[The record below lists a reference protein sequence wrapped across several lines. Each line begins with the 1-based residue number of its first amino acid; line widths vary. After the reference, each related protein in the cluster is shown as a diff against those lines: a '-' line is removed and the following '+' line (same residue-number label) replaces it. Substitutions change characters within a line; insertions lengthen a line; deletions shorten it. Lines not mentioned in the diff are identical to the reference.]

1 MQSVR
6 ATSSMPLIDATVYRP
21 GAPLAFVIVLPPI
34 LAAIGLGVAH
44 FAGGAAIPLWA
55 AFALGGWAI
64 LAPIFWLLMKSVR
77 VTAFGVATGRIWTDW
92 KEILWGEISGVER
105 RGGRIHIA
113 GANGAALS
121 FAPWLLHDN
130 RELRQYLTN
139 RVGPRAIT
147 IPLVKPTEADQER
160 PAIMR
165 PTSVSDTQ
173 MRARPSLQ
181 LRLGALAAFA
191 LAAGAGAAGFLE
203 LSAPWRYLV
212 VALCALVALIALLA
226 LAWLSQAVSLTDEA
240 ISVRGVPFG
249 SGRSLPWREV
259 EFVEASPNER
269 VLRLRGAHKLRC
281 PGPGLFAPPTRD
293 TYRWLLHTYCLDR
306 GVPAMR
312 RPGLW

>member
-6 ATSSMPLIDATVYRP
+6 ATSSTPLIDATVYRP

-44 FAGGAAIPLWA
+44 FVAGAAIPLWA
-55 AFALGGWAI
+55 ALALAGWAI
-64 LAPIFWLLMKSVR
+64 LAPVFWLLLKSVR

-92 KEILWGEISGVER
+92 KEILWGEIGGVER
-105 RGGRIHIA
+105 RWGRIQIT
-113 GANGAALS
+113 GANDVTLN

-139 RVGPRAIT
+139 RVGPSAIT
-147 IPLVKPTEADQER
+147 IPLVKPAEADQER
-160 PAIMR
+160 LAIMR
-165 PTSVSDTQ
+165 PANVSAAQ
-173 MRARPSLQ
+173 MRARPALQ
-181 LRLGALAAFA
+181 LRLGALAVVA

-203 LSAPWRYLV
+203 LSAPWSYLV
-212 VALCALVALIALLA
+212 VALCALMALIALLA
-226 LAWLSQAVSLTDEA
+226 LAWLAQAVSLTDEG

-249 SGRSLPWREV
+249 SGKLLPWREV
-259 EFVEASPNER
+259 EFVEVSSHER

-281 PGPGLFAPPTRD
+281 PGPGLFAQPARD
-293 TYRWLLHTYCLDR
+293 TYRGLLHTYCLDR